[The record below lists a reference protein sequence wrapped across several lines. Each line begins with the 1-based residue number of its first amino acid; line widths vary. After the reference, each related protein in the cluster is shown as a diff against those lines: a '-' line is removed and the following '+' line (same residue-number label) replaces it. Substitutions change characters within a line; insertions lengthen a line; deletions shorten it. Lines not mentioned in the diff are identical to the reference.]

1 MAFASFWLTFGY
13 FFRVEARVWGFWG
26 WGDWETRGLGDEGT
40 GGWGEREIGRWGDG
54 GMGFLVLNL
63 IFELVLAL
71 EKVLHSVYIPLTP
84 FKGGTLSM
92 GYWIV

>member
-1 MAFASFWLTFGY
+1 MGG
-13 FFRVEARVWGFWG
+13 E
-26 WGDWETRGLGDEGT
+26 GDWEMGGEGDWEM
-40 GGWGEREIGRWGDG
+40 GDG